1 MFYKV
6 KKVEPMDNM
15 LLRVKFFNNETKIYD
30 VKPLVKKWEAFK
42 ILQDKEIFKLVKVD
56 MEGYGI
62 VWNDEVDLSCN
73 ELWENGISCD
83 NN

>member
-30 VKPLVKKWEAFK
+30 VKPLVKKLEAFK